1 MSDSS
6 SGKVGG
12 HSSKIRF
19 REYSMKATEMPL
31 LKILSVLSLAVLTTG
46 CVSSAAD
53 PQIRFGVEALVP
65 PFESRNDKGELVGLN
80 IELGNALCAEL
91 KSSCVWV
98 DQDYATNIEA
108 LEAKRFDVIMPMT
121 ATPARRERIDFTDNL
136 YPLSSRLVAREGS
149 DLRPTAESLKGK
161 RIGVL
166 EGTSREA
173 FAKAR
178 WATAGVEVRS
188 FKFNNQLIASLQA
201 GEIDATVQDAI
212 EISHAL
218 LNHPHGRDFSFAG
231 PALDDPML
239 GSGVAMAVRKSD
251 TALRDNLNAALE
263 RLKQNGQYALI
274 TQRYLPPVAVNAPI
288 YFPNDEGLPFS
299 DAVQFGETIYLS
311 GVLGLGVDGE
321 LVKGGI
327 GPQMTQTMANLRT
340 ALQRSGSSLAHV
352 AKCTVI
358 LADIKDFS
366 AMNEVYKRAFP
377 ADRLPART
385 TFVAKAL
392 VLDARVEVECLAV
405 AAR

>member
-1 MSDSS
+1 
-6 SGKVGG
+6 
-12 HSSKIRF
+12 
-19 REYSMKATEMPL
+19 MPL
-31 LKILSVLSLAVLTTG
+31 LKILVVLSLMVLTTG
-46 CVSSAAD
+46 CVSPATN
-53 PQIRFGVEALVP
+53 PPIRFGVEALVP
-65 PFESRNDKGELVGLN
+65 PFESRNENGELVGLN

-98 DQDYATNIEA
+98 DQDYATNIDA

-121 ATPARRERIDFTDNL
+121 ATPTRRERIDFTENL

-149 DLRPTAESLKGK
+149 GLQPTVQSLKGK
-161 RIGVL
+161 RVGVL

-178 WATAGVEVRS
+178 WAEAGVTVRS
-188 FKFNNQLIASLQA
+188 FKFNDQLIASLQA
-201 GEIDATVQDAI
+201 GEIDATLQDSI
-212 EISHAL
+212 EITQAL
-218 LNHPHGRDFSFAG
+218 LGQPYGHDFAFTG

-251 TALRDNLNAALE
+251 TALRDNLNAALA
-263 RLKQNGQYALI
+263 RLKQNGQYAQI
-274 TQRYLPPVAVNAPI
+274 TQRYLPPVAVNAPT
-288 YFPNDEGLPFS
+288 YFSNQEGLPFS
-299 DAVQFGETIYLS
+299 DAVQFGETLYLS
-311 GVLGLGVDGE
+311 GVLGLGADGE

-327 GPQMTQTMANLRT
+327 VPQMIQTMDNLRT
-340 ALQRSGSSLAHV
+340 ALQSSGSSLAHV

-366 AMNEVYKRAFP
+366 AMNKVYQRYFP

-385 TFVAKAL
+385 TFAVKSL
-392 VLDARVEVECLAV
+392 VLNARVEVECLAV

>member
-1 MSDSS
+1 VNSS
-6 SGKVGG
+6 T
-12 HSSKIRF
+12 
-19 REYSMKATEMPL
+19 KAIEMPL
-31 LKILSVLSLAVLTTG
+31 LKILSVLSLMVLTTG
-46 CVSSAAD
+46 SVSSAVE

-65 PFESRNDKGELVGLN
+65 PFESRNDSGELVGLN

-91 KSSCVWV
+91 KSRCVWV

-108 LEAKRFDVIMPMT
+108 LEANRFDVIMPMT
-121 ATPARRERIDFTDNL
+121 ATPARRERIEFTENL

-149 DLRPTAESLKGK
+149 GLQPTAASLKGK
-161 RIGVL
+161 RVGVL
-166 EGTSREA
+166 AGTSREA

-178 WATAGVEVRS
+178 WADSGVTVRS
-188 FKFNNQLIASLQA
+188 FQFNDQLIASLQA
-201 GEIDATVQDAI
+201 GEIDATLQDTI

-218 LNHPHGRDFSFAG
+218 LGQPYGRDFAFAG
-231 PALDDPML
+231 PAFNDPML
-239 GSGVAMAVRKSD
+239 GDGVAMALRKSD

-263 RLKQNGQYALI
+263 RLKQNGQYPLI
-274 TQRYLPPVAVNAPI
+274 TQRYLPPVAVNSPH
-288 YFPNDEGLPFS
+288 YFLNDEGLPFS
-299 DAVQFGETIYLS
+299 DAVQVGETIYLS
-311 GVLGLGVDGE
+311 GVLGLGADGE

-327 GPQMTQTMANLRT
+327 VPQMTQTMENLRS
-340 ALQRSGSSLAHV
+340 ALQRSGSSLSHV

-366 AMNEVYKRAFP
+366 AMNTVYRHYFP

-385 TFVAKAL
+385 SFVAKAL